1 MTSMRMRLLF
11 SLSFVRVL
19 VRYIGGERGG
29 GGGGCGGD
37 DVQANAVFSFFCS
50 RAGAVQC
57 GSSQKR
63 PVQLD
68 SPRTNA
74 HLEANQTN
82 RSCYHV
88 QMTMLLILPM
98 PRSFF

>member
-29 GGGGCGGD
+29 GGGGGGGD
-37 DVQANAVFSFFCS
+37 DVQANATFVFSFFCS
-50 RAGAVQC
+50 RAGAAHC

-68 SPRTNA
+68 SPSTNGHKRT
-74 HLEANQTN
+74 
-82 RSCYHV
+82 SG
-88 QMTMLLILPM
+88 
-98 PRSFF
+98 S